1 MTALTPSPPDRGGS
15 DNMSGKPA
23 PWTQTEWYQARLADF
38 DAAMMRQNKPRP
50 ALEIVRAD
58 PIGTIKGVIYI
69 ICAGVLLMA
78 GAALL
83 EGVRL

>member
-15 DNMSGKPA
+15 DIESGERTYRWIPDADQHAALVEKLRCGA
-23 PWTQTEWYQARLADF
+23 P
-38 DAAMMRQNKPRP
+38 KPRP

-78 GAALL
+78 ASAAI
-83 EGVRL
+83 GG